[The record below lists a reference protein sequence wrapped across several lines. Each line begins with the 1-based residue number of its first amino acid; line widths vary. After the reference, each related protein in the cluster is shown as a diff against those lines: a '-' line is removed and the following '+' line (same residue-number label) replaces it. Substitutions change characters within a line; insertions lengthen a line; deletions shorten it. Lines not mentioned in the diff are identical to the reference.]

1 MGKWGANVVNVVPQS
16 DHGSF
21 LHRGARTSLLV
32 RCHCAPF
39 AGMLLGGFSYGFGP
53 VEPGG
58 CLTPNN
64 MNFGIHGVQNYG
76 QTLPTIWQTV
86 SRSPT

>member
-1 MGKWGANVVNVVPQS
+1 MS
-16 DHGSF
+16 S
-21 LHRGARTSLLV
+21 
-32 RCHCAPF
+32 
-39 AGMLLGGFSYGFGP
+39 GMLLGGFGYGFGP

-76 QTLPTIWQTV
+76 QTQPTVWQTV
-86 SRSPT
+86 SSPT